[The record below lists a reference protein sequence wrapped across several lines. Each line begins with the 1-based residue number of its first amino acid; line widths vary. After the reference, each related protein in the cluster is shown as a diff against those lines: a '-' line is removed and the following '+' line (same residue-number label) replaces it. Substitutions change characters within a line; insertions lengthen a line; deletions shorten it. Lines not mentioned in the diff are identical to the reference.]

1 MIVMCPC
8 RTRDWGTTE
17 YHIIR
22 TWTPRVPSTNDQ
34 PSAVEAGQSHDG
46 NLQSNDTHQDSP
58 PHDSEDN
65 SAEEMDVEADINEV
79 QCNFLLHCM
88 PL

>member
-1 MIVMCPC
+1 M
-8 RTRDWGTTE
+8 
-17 YHIIR
+17 
-22 TWTPRVPSTNDQ
+22 PSSNDQ
-34 PSAVEAGQSHDG
+34 PSAVEAGQSHDS
-46 NLQSNDTHQDSP
+46 NLRSNDTHQDSP

-79 QCNFLLHCM
+79 QCHFLLHCM